1 MLELHDRQS
10 LMNRR
15 PVLLGNSFKLSIEV
29 EQNEWRD
36 VSHNNVLESNP
47 FTLVKF
53 VSDGLFKTCLQ
64 WLKCSCWSFCQASLV
79 SEVSTN
85 IVLIQ
90 TLGYSNYAEYY

>member
-1 MLELHDRQS
+1 MPPCMLELHDRQS

-47 FTLVKF
+47 FTPVKF
-53 VSDGLFKTCLQ
+53 VQ
-64 WLKCSCWSFCQASLV
+64 LKCSCRSFCQASLV